1 MADQP
6 PRVGLRPARVPAN
19 APQAAAAAAEP
30 AAARPGP
37 AAPIPAARP
46 AVNPPRIIEIA
57 PCENEIFYRK
67 FLNTAPIFTGLMF
80 RNLGVR
86 PFNDSWSNKHIA
98 TMVYL
103 GNYGRCKCLQ
113 IPHDPMQNMVAV
125 MAELL
130 GPYLSSTLFLPTAD
144 AINLTIRS
152 VKELLKED
160 NARRILANF
169 NQASWTEVVE
179 NQESY
184 IHAQPYRD
192 VFGDAAGNDYTVPN
206 IEAAIRILYHMAV
219 HTSQIWYIDPLDLIV
234 GVTVSVA
241 KRGTLSVEFLN
252 KIVEGI
258 FQDLGANINLDIE
271 PIQTFYKFFGS
282 EINDETIPLIQRTW
296 ERLIPQQALRLMLTV
311 SQLAGSGLTTYSTIG
326 TALRLYPTFNWGVI
340 SRTFPIEWENYRVA
354 LTTVG
359 NNVYYGFRKELGIV
373 KSTNFKSL
381 GYIAKELLV
390 RGDGRV
396 SLNRYM
402 GWARS
407 IKFRQQIDQM
417 ILDFINRIAAQEVD
431 IEDRQAPD
439 VDLSATVNAIIE
451 GVPAGGVHMFM

>member
-1 MADQP
+1 MANQP
-6 PRVGLRPARVPAN
+6 PRAGLRPVHPPAN
-19 APQAAAAAAEP
+19 APAPAAAAAD
-30 AAARPGP
+30 
-37 AAPIPAARP
+37 PIVPQPLP
-46 AVNPPRIIEIA
+46 AVPAPVEVPAVDQPRIIEIA

-103 GNYGRCKCLQ
+103 GNYGRCKYLQ
-113 IPHDPMQNMVAV
+113 IPHEPMQNTVAV

-130 GPYLSSTLFLPTAD
+130 GPYLSSTLFLPTGD

-160 NARRILANF
+160 NARRILVNF
-169 NQASWTEVVE
+169 NQANWTEIVGNE
-179 NQESY
+179 QSY
-184 IHAQPYRD
+184 IHAQQYRD
-192 VFGDAAGNDYTVPN
+192 VFGNAVVEDYAVPN
-206 IEAAIRILYHMAV
+206 IQAAIRILYHMAV
-219 HTSQIWYIDPLDLIV
+219 HTSQMWCIDPLDLIV

-258 FQDLGANINLDIE
+258 FQDLGTNINLDIE

-282 EINDETIPLIQRTW
+282 EINDATIPLIQQTW

-340 SRTFPIEWENYRVA
+340 SRTFPIEWENYRIA

-359 NNVYYGFRKELGIV
+359 NNVYYGFRKELGMV

-390 RGDGRV
+390 RGDGRIT
-396 SLNRYM
+396 LNRYM

-407 IKFRQQIDQM
+407 IKFKQQIDQM
-417 ILDFINRIAAQEVD
+417 ILDFINHIAAQEINMD
-431 IEDRQAPD
+431 NQQPPD
-439 VDLSATVNAIIE
+439 VDLSNMVNTIIE
-451 GVPAGGVHMFM
+451 NVPAGVAHMFQ